1 MASVPVR
8 SARFLFTGIV
18 VTLFLISHSQNGWA
32 QDSGEQVF
40 NTTCFVCHTIGGG
53 RLVGPDLAGV
63 HERRS
68 QEWLESFVRSSQSM
82 INAGDAEAVALFEE
96 YSSMLMPDSAV
107 SEEQITQVLHYIK
120 AQSAGDAMSADASVS
135 EALTPEEPVPAKEP
149 ASEKDIL
156 AGQELFQGALRL
168 VNGGPACNACHEVRN
183 DAVIGGGILATE
195 LTTVFS
201 RMGGAGVTAILGR
214 APFPVMQAAYED
226 HSLTEY
232 EVTALVAF
240 LQYADS
246 EQYNQLPRDYG
257 LGLFASGVVGAGVLF
272 GLFGFVWRGRKK
284 GSVNQSIYDRQIKSS
299 LDNTG

>member
-1 MASVPVR
+1 MMSVPLRNKR
-8 SARFLFTGIV
+8 SILIGLLFT
-18 VTLFLISHSQNGWA
+18 FYSISYSQEGWT
-32 QDSGEQVF
+32 QEPGEQVF
-40 NTTCFVCHTIGGG
+40 NTTCFACHTIGGG
-53 RLVGPDLAGV
+53 RLIGPDLAGV
-63 HERRS
+63 HEKRS
-68 QEWLESFVRSSQSM
+68 QEWLEKFIRSSQSM
-82 INAGDAEAVALFEE
+82 IKAGDAEAVALFEE
-96 YSSMLMPDSAV
+96 YSSMVMPDAV
-107 SEEQITQVLHYIK
+107 ASEEEIRQVLSYINS
-120 AQSAGDAMSADASVS
+120 QSTDDAASPDASTGEPV
-135 EALTPEEPVPAKEP
+135 APEESVTPDEP
-149 ASEKDIL
+149 ASEEEIL
-156 AGQELFQGALRL
+156 AGQELFQGSLRL

-226 HSLTEY
+226 RSLTES

-240 LQYADS
+240 LEYADS

-272 GLFGFVWRGRKK
+272 GLFGFVWRGRKI

-299 LDNTG
+299 LDDTV